1 MDLLKLLFLLVCA
14 ENVYLL
20 TKKDMYPVQRQTVTL
35 SKNLK
40 DTMNYDYVLFKLKV
54 CTNFIAIIVVKI
66 N

>member
-1 MDLLKLLFLLVCA
+1 MDLLKLFFLVVCVK
-14 ENVYLL
+14 NVYLL

-40 DTMNYDYVLFKLKV
+40 DTMNYDYVLFELTV
-54 CTNFIAIIVVKI
+54 CTNFIAIIVVKT